1 MPPRQLAD
9 KLAAELAARM
19 HGEVSAEI
27 AGPGFLNITFS
38 PAFWQESVRDVETE
52 GAHFGA
58 SRTGNG
64 RKILLEFVSA
74 NPTGPLHI
82 GHGRGAAVGDSMA
95 RLLRFAGYEVT
106 TEYYTNDAGRQMRL
120 LGVSVY
126 LRMRELCGLPV
137 DWPED
142 YYHGDYIRDIAQEML
157 TQNPALPGMP
167 EDEAR
172 EACYQYAMNS
182 IMDGIKQDLSTFRVS
197 HQNWFSEKSLV
208 DAGKVEATLEDL
220 KNRNLAY
227 EKDGALW
234 FATTGSE
241 TIRIVYCAKAT
252 AC

>member
-1 MPPRQLAD
+1 MRDILLLQDKLHAIVTDFGWEWPAKAILEHPRDAKHGDLATNLAMVLTKQAGMPPRQLAD

-106 TEYYTNDAGRQMRL
+106 TEYYTNDA
-120 LGVSVY
+120 
-126 LRMRELCGLPV
+126 
-137 DWPED
+137 
-142 YYHGDYIRDIAQEML
+142 
-157 TQNPALPGMP
+157 
-167 EDEAR
+167 
-172 EACYQYAMNS
+172 
-182 IMDGIKQDLSTFRVS
+182 
-197 HQNWFSEKSLV
+197 
-208 DAGKVEATLEDL
+208 
-220 KNRNLAY
+220 
-227 EKDGALW
+227 
-234 FATTGSE
+234 
-241 TIRIVYCAKAT
+241 
-252 AC
+252 

>member
-1 MPPRQLAD
+1 MRDILLLQDKLHAIVTDFGWEWPAKAILEHPKDAKHGDLATNLAMVLTKQAGMPPRQLAD

-126 LRMRELCGLPV
+126 LRMRDFRWIG
-137 DWPED
+137 
-142 YYHGDYIRDIAQEML
+142 RK
-157 TQNPALPGMP
+157 TT
-167 EDEAR
+167 
-172 EACYQYAMNS
+172 
-182 IMDGIKQDLSTFRVS
+182 IM
-197 HQNWFSEKSLV
+197 
-208 DAGKVEATLEDL
+208 
-220 KNRNLAY
+220 
-227 EKDGALW
+227 
-234 FATTGSE
+234 E
-241 TIRIVYCAKAT
+241 TISGISRRKC
-252 AC
+252 